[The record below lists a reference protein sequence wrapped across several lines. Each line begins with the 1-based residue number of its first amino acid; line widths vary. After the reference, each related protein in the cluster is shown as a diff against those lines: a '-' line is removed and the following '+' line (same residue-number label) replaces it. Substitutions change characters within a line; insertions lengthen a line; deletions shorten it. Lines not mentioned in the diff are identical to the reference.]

1 MTIKKIAGLLLLLM
15 FSAVVKANIAVIVNP
30 AFSEA
35 IDKNYIKRIFL
46 GKEQLLPSGDK
57 VSVLE
62 IDNED
67 SLYATFCK
75 LVVEKRPD
83 RYKAYMAKKIFT
95 GKAAPL
101 KRVGSTK
108 EMKDLVASS
117 NDFIGYIPASEV
129 DDSVKVLH
137 TF

>member
-1 MTIKKIAGLLLLLM
+1 MLIKKLILVMLLGIV
-15 FSAVVKANIAVIVNP
+15 STVAKANIAVIVNP

-35 IDKNYIKRIFL
+35 IDQSYIKRIFL
-46 GKEQLLPSGDK
+46 GKEQLLPSGNK

-62 IDNED
+62 IDNEEP
-67 SLYATFCK
+67 LYATFCE
-75 LVVEKRPD
+75 LVVDKRPD

-108 EMKDLVASS
+108 EMKEIVASS
-117 NDFIGYIPASEV
+117 TDFIGYIPASEV
-129 DDSVKVLH
+129 DDTVKVLH